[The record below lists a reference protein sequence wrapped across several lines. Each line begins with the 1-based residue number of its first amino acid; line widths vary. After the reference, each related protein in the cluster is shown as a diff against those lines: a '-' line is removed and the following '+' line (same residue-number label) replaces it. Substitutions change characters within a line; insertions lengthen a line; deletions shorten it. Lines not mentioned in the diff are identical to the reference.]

1 MSRNIP
7 FRNFYPKFMNSHFCL
22 TICMN
27 FFTFIS
33 HLVSLQSKQPLFF
46 PGVYSRVGVAQC
58 SSSSGTISQRSYA
71 FPRCDTCG
79 RQHPGDCR
87 CNIPHSGI
95 KTIIS
100 CQPKNRVINI
110 YIYIYI
116 HGFCIKIYQNFDG
129 VPPIPEGPK
138 LSTCNLFTLLITRI
152 S

>member
-110 YIYIYI
+110 YIYI
-116 HGFCIKIYQNFDG
+116 FMVFVLKSIKILTESPLYLK
-129 VPPIPEGPK
+129 VPSY
-138 LSTCNLFTLLITRI
+138 LHVTCLHF
-152 S
+152 

>member
-116 HGFCIKIYQNFDG
+116 FMVFVLKSIKNLTESPLYLK
-129 VPPIPEGPK
+129 VPSY
-138 LSTCNLFTLLITRI
+138 LHVTCLHF
-152 S
+152 